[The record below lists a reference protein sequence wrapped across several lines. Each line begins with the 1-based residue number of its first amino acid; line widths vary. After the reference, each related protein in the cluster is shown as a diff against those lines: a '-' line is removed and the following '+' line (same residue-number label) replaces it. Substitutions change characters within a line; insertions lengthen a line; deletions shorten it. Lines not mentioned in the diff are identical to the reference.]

1 MTSYISDV
9 QWKQYREEGY
19 ARIGRVAT
27 GEELRALQNR
37 IDDIMLGEAP
47 LDYDRMLMQLDR
59 EPGADGPGPQT
70 NGHKGATLSYRKIQS
85 LEFDPL
91 FLSYM
96 QKPLFR
102 EACAKVYGEETRITC
117 YRAMFMNKPAREGT
131 QLNWH
136 QDRWSHLDREPL
148 LTIYTAL
155 DPATE
160 ENGCVRIIPNSH
172 RLNRVPLTRPDERRA
187 RQERIVAESES
198 IPLELEAGEV
208 VLMHNWM
215 FHSSGVNS
223 SDVPRRAFSV
233 CYMPAETKSRD
244 GLTYSRIFGTGA
256 LSVSQLTG

>member
-96 QKPLFR
+96 QKPVFSR
-102 EACAKVYGEETRITC
+102 GV
-117 YRAMFMNKPAREGT
+117 REGLRRRDSNHLLSSDVHEQT
-131 QLNWH
+131 GAVKAPQLNWH
-136 QDRWSHLDREPL
+136 QDRWSP
-148 LTIYTAL
+148 
-155 DPATE
+155 
-160 ENGCVRIIPNSH
+160 S
-172 RLNRVPLTRPDERRA
+172 
-187 RQERIVAESES
+187 
-198 IPLELEAGEV
+198 
-208 VLMHNWM
+208 
-215 FHSSGVNS
+215 
-223 SDVPRRAFSV
+223 
-233 CYMPAETKSRD
+233 
-244 GLTYSRIFGTGA
+244 
-256 LSVSQLTG
+256 